1 MARNLKPE
9 LCWSGNGQTR
19 ETGGPSLPYLRGDD
33 DTDNTK
39 AEMVPQVS
47 ASFGVG
53 KGRDPAVQKESG
65 EGK

>member
-1 MARNLKPE
+1 MTRTLKRKFI
-9 LCWSGNGQTR
+9 WSGDGQTGAP
-19 ETGGPSLPYLRGDD
+19 GGPPLRYLRGDD

-47 ASFGVG
+47 ASVGVG
-53 KGRDPAVQKESG
+53 KGRDQAGQKESG